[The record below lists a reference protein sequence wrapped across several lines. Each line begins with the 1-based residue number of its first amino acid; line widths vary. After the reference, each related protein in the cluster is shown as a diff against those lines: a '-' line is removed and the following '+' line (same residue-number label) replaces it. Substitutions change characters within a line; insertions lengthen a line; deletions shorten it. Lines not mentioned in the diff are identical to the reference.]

1 MNKLL
6 LVIDA
11 QKDFINDN
19 TKPYLYRIKK
29 LIENNEY
36 EKIAFT
42 KFINSKDSIWYNK
55 LNYKGCMTEE
65 EQAIMLDTKN
75 NKVFEKTIYSALNKE
90 LIDYIEENNIE
101 QIYLCGFDTDAC
113 VQKTAIDL
121 FENNY
126 EVFVLSDYCMS
137 HTGKE
142 LHDIFISNLK
152 RLIGKEYVI

>member
-19 TKPYLYRIKK
+19 TKPYLYRIQK

-42 KFINSKDSIWYNK
+42 KFINSKDSIWYSK

-90 LIDYIEENNIE
+90 LIEYIEENNIG

-142 LHDIFISNLK
+142 LHDIFISDLK
-152 RLIGKEYVI
+152 RLIGKGYVI